1 MPKSAVVN
9 VAREGL
15 LENISFKKMALL
27 FDDLYINERD
37 FHFSKIDIEFLRKK
51 DADQKKVMLSELDWL
66 LEKNIIKLYGIAQS
80 DLSSLE
86 HEDVLARDVEAVNDK
101 IKENFHPVEES
112 EQVTSSDGSIRFM
125 GSVCMTNDMIF
136 QAEDI
141 RMRIAAAVLSRKN
154 LSVDFVP
161 IVNSFA
167 SYQQEKPPCSVAH
180 FILGQIPVPDENT
193 PWEQVLDFK
202 ADADVKRQYYA
213 LISWINQVGQKEMPL
228 SHIVDEYNHLYSQYL
243 NQYSLHK
250 MKSHLTTM
258 ELIVTAGIDFISS
271 ITQQGYVSALKDL
284 LTIRK
289 KQVALLKEE
298 KDIEGREL
306 AYILSAQHHF
316 R

>member
-1 MPKSAVVN
+1 MNERNFYLSKMDIKRSKALDTAEKRAAISEAEWLIEKGIIRLYEFGQEDFSAV
-9 VAREGL
+9 RTDDIL
-15 LENISFKKMALL
+15 LNDAQ
-27 FDDLYINERD
+27 
-37 FHFSKIDIEFLRKK
+37 KIDQEVKESVIFTEEKPTKK
-51 DADQKKVMLSELDWL
+51 DSE
-66 LEKNIIKLYGIAQS
+66 YGFF
-80 DLSSLE
+80 
-86 HEDVLARDVEAVNDK
+86 LAGVAAL
-101 IKENFHPVEES
+101 
-112 EQVTSSDGSIRFM
+112 
-125 GSVCMTNDMIF
+125 TNDLIF
-136 QAEDI
+136 KMEDI
-141 RMRIAAAVLSRKN
+141 RVRIAAAVLGNKN
-154 LSVDFVP
+154 PDQEFVP

-180 FILGQIPVPDENT
+180 FILGQLPVPDENT
-193 PWEQVLDFK
+193 PWEQVLDFR
-202 ADADVKRQYYA
+202 ADAEVKRQYYA
-213 LISWINQVGQKEMPL
+213 LLNWINQVGQKEMPL

-306 AYILSAQHHF
+306 AYIFSAVQQF
-316 R
+316 K